1 MDKRVIENKLMDIGI
16 PPNLKGFLYICD
28 AVEELSKNDR
38 MKMMDLYETISEKDK
53 ATPSCV
59 ERGIRYAIQKI
70 DLNALNNF
78 PVLGLKNSE
87 FIYSMVFLLRREED
101 E

>member
-16 PPNLKGFLYICD
+16 PPNLKGFSYICD
-28 AVEELSKNDR
+28 AVEKLAKNDG
-38 MKMMDLYETISEKDK
+38 MKMMELYEFISEKDEI
-53 ATPSCV
+53 TPSRV

-70 DLNALNNF
+70 DLNALNDF
-78 PVLGLKNSE
+78 PVLGLRNSE